1 MGLNKGEGVG
11 QKLIKRPRGL
21 GGLMG
26 LEHLLNA
33 SVRQS
38 EDGGRLCSRQVR
50 IAEISGY
57 TD

>member
-1 MGLNKGEGVG
+1 MGGGVG

-33 SVRQS
+33 SARQF
-38 EDGGRLCSRQVR
+38 EDGDVLCRRQVR
-50 IAEISGY
+50 KAAFSGKA
-57 TD
+57 D